1 MAIEFT
7 GRDLVTWFREHPS
20 NGQEWQYR
28 LRYECVNSEVVHYL
42 NHTVFQSVDADGMR
56 VYKDAL
62 TFEENVAAGLTR
74 SPKVYL
80 ATQIAGGKWS
90 AEREIAALNPA
101 PPVPAVIPMHG
112 YDMAV
117 LSFQKP
123 ADTDFAGFVVWAD
136 TQTPVRKSAIT
147 SKYLG
152 PDTTVTLP
160 LAPDTEYFITYAAYD
175 AFGTDL
181 LNEATIRIHTLSVE
195 SKLLPILN
203 EKLEGVAA
211 LNVQRSTAFGKLAN
225 AYGKQNER
233 RIQKA
238 VEKLYT
244 DIDNG
249 TLISGKMLEL
259 ESKFDDF
266 DAVFG
271 LYQETQAG
279 VDFAQSQQ
287 LLQMGAKFENFDG
300 DVLRLIEGVLVEERK
315 VYVDADKAL
324 TLRLDQQAS
333 RIGDNE
339 SQFNDKIETLVDA
352 DTALAKRITDQS
364 AVWNSDISGAI
375 TAAQQTINETIANER
390 EALSRRIDTL
400 SAQIGDGEDDNGWES
415 ALEEV
420 KLAYAA
426 ADKTNADNIITLS
439 SRLNDQGGVTL
450 EQKLSTYGSAIDGF
464 GGQYTLRIDNQGRV
478 GGYGLYTDASQNFEF
493 AVNADRFAIGHP
505 GGTEMIFEAVAGQI
519 RMKQAIIA
527 RATIDGAQIN
537 DLSVNTLK
545 IAGNAITAN
554 QVMTAE
560 DALCPAG
567 GTIDFL
573 VTPFMT
579 IGDGVTPGN
588 GTITVT
594 LTRDATVGYDASCI
608 IRLLVDTG
616 SGYSEPETKTIGITT
631 DNGNTYSRTSEIIEA
646 QVTGTQ
652 VRVIARMTS
661 GTFLPRSVSRIQYAR
676 DIMMT
681 LKGAKK

>member
-7 GRDLVTWFREHPS
+7 GRDLVVWFREHPS

-28 LRYECVNSEVVHYL
+28 IRYECLNDSVVHYV
-42 NHTVFQSVDADGMR
+42 NHTEQQSTDAEGMR
-56 VYKDAL
+56 IYKDAL
-62 TFEENVAAGLTR
+62 AFEENVSAGLTR

-80 ATQIAGGKWS
+80 ATQEAGGKWS
-90 AEREIAALNPA
+90 DERLIESINPA
-101 PPVPAVIPMHG
+101 PDVPAVVPMHG

-117 LSFQKP
+117 LSFSKP
-123 ADTDFAGFVVWAD
+123 DDTDWAGFVVWAD
-136 TQTPVRKSAIT
+136 TQTPVRKSDIT

-160 LAPDTEYFITYAAYD
+160 LAPDTEYFLTYAAYD

-211 LNVQRSTAFGKLAN
+211 LNVQTSTAFAKLAN
-225 AYGKQNER
+225 SYGLRTDRKV
-233 RIQKA
+233 QKA

-249 TLISGKMLEL
+249 TLVSGKMLEL
-259 ESKFDDF
+259 ESKLDDF
-266 DAVFG
+266 DAVFN

-287 LLQMGAKFENFDG
+287 LLTMGAKFETFDG
-300 DVLRLIEGVLVEERK
+300 DVSRIVEAALVEERK
-315 VYVDADKAL
+315 VYVDADSAL

-333 RIGDNE
+333 RIDDNE
-339 SQFNDKIETLVDA
+339 AQFNDQIETLVDA
-352 DTALAKRITDQS
+352 DGALAKRITDQS
-364 AVWNSDISGAI
+364 AVWQSDISGAI
-375 TAAQQTINETIANER
+375 TAAMQTVNETIADEN
-390 EALSRRIDTL
+390 EALSKRIDTL

-420 KLAYAA
+420 KEAYAA
-426 ADKTNADNIITLS
+426 ADKTNADNILTLTS
-439 SRLNDQGGVTL
+439 SLNAQGGVTL

-478 GGYGLYTDASQNFEF
+478 GGFGLYTDASQNFEF

-519 RMKQAIIA
+519 RMKQAIIG

-554 QVMTAE
+554 QVMTFT
-560 DALCPAG
+560 DVLCPAG
-567 GTIDFL
+567 GSVDFA

-579 IGDGVTPGN
+579 IGDGITPGN
-588 GTITVT
+588 GTITIT
-594 LTRDATVGYDASCI
+594 YTRDATVGYDASCEV
-608 IRLLVDTG
+608 RLLVDTG
-616 SGYSEPETKTIGITT
+616 AGYEELEVKTVGITT
-631 DNGNTYSRTSEIIEA
+631 DNGNTYSRTTEVIQA

-652 VRVIARMTS
+652 VRAIARMTS

-676 DIMMT
+676 DIMMV
-681 LKGAKK
+681 LAGAKK